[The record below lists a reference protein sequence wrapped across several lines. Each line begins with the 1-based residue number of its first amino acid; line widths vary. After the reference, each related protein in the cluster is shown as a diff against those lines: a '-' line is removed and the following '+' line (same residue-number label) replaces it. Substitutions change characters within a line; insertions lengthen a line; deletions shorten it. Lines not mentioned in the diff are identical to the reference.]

1 MKLRRRLFYLILF
14 TVIPLFGCSDPK
26 EKQLIELTMSKN
38 YSQLMSLFNEEL
50 ANGNTK
56 ILKKPIDG
64 IPEPSD
70 STIFVRAA
78 LTLMTSTTHS
88 ASNTGLLL
96 LNNKNSVESYFFL
109 VQEII
114 DLSIK
119 NGTKTPEHLDSFLY
133 TIYTE
138 QFDELDDNYKSKLE
152 QLIRTDPVYIERI
165 NTSIIREINTS
176 KDLNRILSLLELV
189 KIEAPPI
196 LFNQIYATESQL
208 DELIDARDKRRSS
221 FSNVN
226 DRISR
231 IENKYGEIEIKL
243 AKSSYLFRGY
253 MIAQLASDPPITYYE
268 VRGGNGTTYV
278 LMTTETRFTSRGY
291 FTMRVV
297 PGSKAK
303 LPTNQSYGGF
313 DKNIQFLTEL
323 RTEIW
328 NKYQLYTQEVRPLE
342 SELRSLQGST
352 NYTTQIDALESQL
365 AKQKSELFNW
375 IKTNIS
381 I

>member
-1 MKLRRRLFYLILF
+1 MKLRRLFYLIF
-14 TVIPLFGCSDPK
+14 FSVIPLFGCSDPK
-26 EKQLIELTMSKN
+26 EKQLIELTLSKN

-50 ANGNTK
+50 TNGNTR
-56 ILKKPIDG
+56 ILKRPIDG
-64 IPEPSD
+64 KAEPSD

-78 LTLMTSTTHS
+78 LTLLSSSTYS

-96 LNNKNSVESYFFL
+96 LNNKNSIESYFFL
-109 VQEII
+109 VHEVI

-119 NGTKTPEHLDSFLY
+119 NGIKTPEHLDNFLY
-133 TIYTE
+133 QVYTE
-138 QFDELDDNYKSKLE
+138 QFDELDDNYKSKLD
-152 QLIRTDPVYIERI
+152 QLIRTDTVYIERI
-165 NTSIIREINTS
+165 NTSILREINTS
-176 KDLNRILSLLELV
+176 KDLNRILSLLDLA
-189 KIEAPPI
+189 KIEAPSR
-196 LFNQIYATESQL
+196 LFNLIYATEKRL
-208 DELIDARDKRRSS
+208 VELRNVRYARGMS

-226 DRISR
+226 ARISR
-231 IENKYGEIEIKL
+231 IENKYGEIEIRL

-268 VRGGNGTTYV
+268 VRDGSGTTYV
-278 LMTTETRFTSRGY
+278 LMTTETKFTTRGY
-291 FTMRVV
+291 FSMRVIA
-297 PGSKAK
+297 GSTAT

-323 RTEIW
+323 RAEIW
-328 NKYQLYTQEVRPLE
+328 NKYKLYTQEVQPLE

-352 NYTTQIDALESQL
+352 NYDTQIEALESQL

-375 IKTNIS
+375 IKSNLS